1 MEDNMED
8 KVRNLIEEEVNKL
21 GVRIDNIEYLKEN
34 GNYFLR
40 ITIDK
45 DDIVDLDTCV
55 EVTNIINPILDE
67 SNIIDD
73 SYILDITTKE
83 KGEK

>member
-1 MEDNMED
+1 MED